1 MEVIKKMRKKDQ
13 CLFVTRSAPRPK
25 QGLAKILGNVRWLAI
40 LTVLPIA
47 MLIFTGYGGSSSAL
61 PSQGAPFDSD
71 TLQIQVTLDEF
82 SISPNPLR
90 IPAGRP
96 VTLVIK
102 NAGVVPHEFMAGH
115 EPQGDDFGHDLFA
128 GLDVEISD
136 ETAVSDHEH
145 AESQVE
151 EHEAAG
157 GHEHGD
163 AQAAEHQHAE
173 TEHAEHGDD
182 HEHGTMVEAGPGQT
196 IYMSFTLPESSRGV
210 WNTACF
216 LAGHYAAGMHGTLI
230 VE

>member
-13 CLFVTRSAPRPK
+13 CLTLTCGAPRPK
-25 QGLAKILGNVRWLAI
+25 QSLTKTRCNVRWLAI

-115 EPQGDDFGHDLFA
+115 EAQGNDFGHDLFA
-128 GLDVEISD
+128 GLEVEISD
-136 ETAVSDHEH
+136 EVAASDHEH
-145 AESQVE
+145 AEGQVE

-157 GHEHGD
+157 GHEHGE

-173 TEHAEHGDD
+173 AEHAEHGDD

-196 IYMSFTLPESSRGV
+196 IYMSFTLPKSSRGV